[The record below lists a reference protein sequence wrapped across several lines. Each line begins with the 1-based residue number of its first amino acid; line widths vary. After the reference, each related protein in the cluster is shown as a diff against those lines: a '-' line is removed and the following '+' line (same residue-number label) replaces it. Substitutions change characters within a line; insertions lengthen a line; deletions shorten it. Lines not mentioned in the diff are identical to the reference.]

1 MCRVDITGSEM
12 KDGTSKLFK
21 HPLGLLKGE
30 ATFDVLEYQLPK
42 VLADMFFPQISKL
55 FVPNSLNWRLSHLH
69 SSWEATRRWNIL
81 IFLPGGGIL
90 ENLGFAKRRG
100 PYIMEPQKLPL
111 SLINHIVV
119 QATWEVCGSYTHGG
133 AVRGTARAT
142 FRWTYLDFRTIW
154 PIRDCRDY
162 RNCAGWHCHEYDN
175 FYDSGSGSAEENSNK
190 NASVLLESTVG
201 SKK

>member
-12 KDGTSKLFK
+12 KGGTSKLFK

-42 VLADMFFPQISKL
+42 VLFFPEISKL
-55 FVPNSLNWRLSHLH
+55 FVPNSLNWKSSHLH

-81 IFLPGGGIL
+81 IFHPEGGIL
-90 ENLGFAKRRG
+90 GNLGIDKNLQCSQFS
-100 PYIMEPQKLPL
+100 L
-111 SLINHIVV
+111 SHHIFV

-133 AVRGTARAT
+133 AVRGTAKAT
-142 FRWTYLDFRTIW
+142 FRWIYLDFRTIW